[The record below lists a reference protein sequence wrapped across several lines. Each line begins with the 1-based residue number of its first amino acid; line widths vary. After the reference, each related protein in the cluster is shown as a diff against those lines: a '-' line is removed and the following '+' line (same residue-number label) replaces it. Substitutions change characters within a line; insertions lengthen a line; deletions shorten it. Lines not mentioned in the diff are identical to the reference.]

1 MKKPVKVATIYS
13 HKSTKTSQVAKL
25 IHKHSSWENIEDID
39 VENLMHKGVHSYNL
53 LLLGVPSWFDG
64 ELPVYWDELV
74 PYLEELDLKGKIV
87 AIFGNANQVDYP
99 ENFGDA
105 VGIMA
110 EILSS
115 GGATVI
121 GYTSSE
127 DYTFEKS
134 KALEGN
140 LFKGLILD
148 FENQQDKNEHRV
160 KSWLQSIEKSIE
172 S

>member
-74 PYLEELDLKGKIV
+74 PYLEELDLKG
-87 AIFGNANQVDYP
+87 
-99 ENFGDA
+99 
-105 VGIMA
+105 
-110 EILSS
+110 LSS